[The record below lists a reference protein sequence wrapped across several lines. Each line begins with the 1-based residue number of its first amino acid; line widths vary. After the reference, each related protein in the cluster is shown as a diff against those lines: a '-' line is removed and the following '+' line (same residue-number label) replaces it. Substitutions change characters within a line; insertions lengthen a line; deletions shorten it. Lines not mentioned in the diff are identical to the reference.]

1 MISDGYASTLKKLI
15 SFTQAKFIALADVV
29 GYDVSYVN
37 KWSNGTKLPSSRYV
51 ERINEDMGQYFAELI
66 VKQKKE
72 DKFFKSF
79 PISEQAE
86 DLGFEISQYLCS
98 AYRTTLHQNRTPKS
112 KENRPSIKVVTGHH
126 DTSAFLADLLQ
137 KSIQN
142 LEEDGELLVLGEFT
156 TICSSRFWKYF
167 EGLQFKNKLVVRV
180 GLDLDKLE
188 ADPEALINLYRTL
201 DEYLDIDFVFYDMK
215 ESANANLII
224 LKGSFVVQYALDPQM
239 RFKMCTYIFDESMV
253 WDIYE
258 KFSFTGSEQ
267 RPIMSTASALGLDEL
282 GYRTAFYATTRFF
295 FYLTIGFEFLL
306 PHEVFDSISQN
317 VSPERAFSIQRLCVT

>member
-1 MISDGYASTLKKLI
+1 M
-15 SFTQAKFIALADVV
+15 
-29 GYDVSYVN
+29 
-37 KWSNGTKLPSSRYV
+37 
-51 ERINEDMGQYFAELI
+51 
-66 VKQKKE
+66 
-72 DKFFKSF
+72 
-79 PISEQAE
+79 
-86 DLGFEISQYLCS
+86 
-98 AYRTTLHQNRTPKS
+98 
-112 KENRPSIKVVTGHH
+112 
-126 DTSAFLADLLQ
+126 
-137 KSIQN
+137 
-142 LEEDGELLVLGEFT
+142 VLGEFT

-258 KFSFTGSEQ
+258 NSASPALNRGPSCQ
-267 RPIMSTASALGLDEL
+267 RQVP
-282 GYRTAFYATTRFF
+282 
-295 FYLTIGFEFLL
+295 
-306 PHEVFDSISQN
+306 
-317 VSPERAFSIQRLCVT
+317 